1 MNITSEEKKQIFEK
15 YGKSAQDTGSPE
27 AQIAV
32 LSERINRLTDHL
44 RSHKKDHSTR
54 LGLLKLVGKR
64 RRLLNYLMK
73 KDIEGYRALIKE
85 LGIRK

>member
-1 MNITSEEKKQIFEK
+1 MNITSEEKKQLFEK
-15 YGKSAQDTGSPE
+15 YGKSAQDTGSAE

-32 LSERINRLTDHL
+32 LTERINRLTDHL

-54 LGLLKLVGKR
+54 LGLLKLVGRR
-64 RRLLNYLMK
+64 RRLLNYLTK